1 MTIDLV
7 IQILT
12 EVFWTVLIVLLPV
25 LGTSLIL
32 GVLLSIFQAATSIQ
46 EMTLTFVPKI
56 LITAVAIVVM
66 LPFMADKIISLTMK
80 LMNLMITVIK

>member
-7 IQILT
+7 IEILT

-32 GVLLSIFQAATSIQ
+32 GVMLSVFQAATSIQ

-56 LITAVAIVVM
+56 LITAVAIVIM
-66 LPFMADKIISLTMK
+66 LPFMADKVISLTMK
-80 LMNLMITVIK
+80 IMNLMITVIR